1 MAAQQTITHV
11 WQQPAV
17 VLEVTRCMTSPDDVL
32 NFLRALP
39 HSALDDVLY
48 ALLRLFDVVRHDAV
62 WPELDLAAVPAVA
75 RGVLQRALPA
85 IPAIR
90 VSKYVDSC
98 GLVLPPTLSV
108 VVDHASR
115 TLDAHAS
122 PRPRTV
128 IMLPSAFYDCP
139 TKVVDVTLDLLPENN
154 EAMCRA
160 LTFCTNVRKA
170 KVTWDEVDQP
180 AIDDFLGM
188 MITSWHRVQHVHFR
202 STQYEAPLLDDIRGF
217 YTWLSAS
224 EVTSV
229 VFEGIDF
236 SPRGAVFLAYALLQ
250 SPTVTSLDLRDVPNL
265 TRALVAANLPS
276 LPAMPP
282 LPPHLTTLRLRLPH
296 WDADLV
302 EAWAKKLEKANL
314 RVLEMDASTL
324 TGATSLLA
332 AAATMP
338 RLTDLLIAGDHLRD
352 LPILS
357 QLQHLDLSRCSFSSP
372 AFLALT
378 QLLST
383 TTRLE
388 TLSLRRATLSTWQLS
403 ALADVLPTW
412 LRQCGS
418 FLDLSHLELGQL
430 DRLRSCFYMLSG
442 MKSPLRPTLLALGHI
457 RAMVVASAL
466 AQLQPSHAAAIDLSH
481 NKLPEVTLRA
491 CISALATCE
500 HVTLDLRA
508 NEARWDDVKAK
519 AKLLSVR
526 AVANG
531 VFASPETTHAYFT
544 SPRRPSWYT

>member
-1 MAAQQTITHV
+1 MAAQQTIMHV

-17 VLEVTRCMTSPDDVL
+17 ALEVTRYMTSPDDVL
-32 NFLRALP
+32 NFLHALP
-39 HSALDDVLY
+39 HSALDDVLW

-62 WPELDLAAVPAVA
+62 WPEVDLAAVPAVA

-85 IPAIR
+85 IPVIR

-98 GLVLPPTLSV
+98 GLVLPPTVSV

-115 TLDAHAS
+115 AQDARAS

-160 LTFCTNVRKA
+160 LTFCTNVRTA
-170 KVTWDEVDQP
+170 KVTWDE
-180 AIDDFLGM
+180 
-188 MITSWHRVQHVHFR
+188 HVHFR

-224 EVTSV
+224 HVTSV

-250 SPTVTSLDLRDVPNL
+250 SPTVKRLDLRDVPNL
-265 TRALVAANLPS
+265 TRAFVAANLPS
-276 LPAMPP
+276 LPALPP
-282 LPPHLTTLRLRLPH
+282 LPSHLTTLRLRLQH

-302 EAWAKKLEKANL
+302 DAWAKKLEKAHL
-314 RVLEMDASTL
+314 TVLEMDAASM
-324 TGATSLLA
+324 TGATSLVA

-338 RLTDLLIAGDHLRD
+338 RLTDLLVAGDHVQELPRLSHLR
-352 LPILS
+352 
-357 QLQHLDLSRCSFSSP
+357 HLDLSRCSFSSH
-372 AFLALT
+372 AFHGLT
-378 QLLST
+378 QLLET
-383 TTRLE
+383 TTSLQ
-388 TLSLRRATLSTWQLS
+388 TLSLRRATLTTCQIS
-403 ALADVLPTW
+403 ALADVLPSW
-412 LRQCGS
+412 LSRCGT

-430 DRLRSCFYMLSG
+430 DRLRSCLYMLSG

-457 RAMVVASAL
+457 RAMVLASAL
-466 AQLQPSHAAAIDLSH
+466 AQLRPSHAVVLDLSH
-481 NKLPEVTLRA
+481 NKLPELALRA
-491 CISALATCE
+491 CILALATCE
-500 HVTLDLRA
+500 RVTLDLRA

-544 SPRRPSWYT
+544 SPRRPSSYT